1 MRTHVTSR
9 ASLPVPPVTRTRH
22 YSKWTKKETS
32 SIRNVSSHLIEPAV
46 ICRPRCDDPPASSLL
61 FSWHQRRAPLGVV
74 HCSERGPPSA
84 LSTQYALDVWALSS
98 ACWSILSVVRAAS
111 SLRCFVLC
119 RFGFE
124 DRWVALPRCGGS
136 SCRGARASS
145 SPSDLFAA
153 SCFVALALR
162 IDVVATALRSSK
174 LPRCTS
180 VVLSFRQRR
189 HSCGLKVPAPRRW
202 SGVGLLGVGAT
213 IIGQAG
219 RCRTGG
225 HSSSTQRIL
234 ERV

>member
-124 DRWVALPRCGGS
+124 DRCRRS
-136 SCRGARASS
+136 S
-145 SPSDLFAA
+145 
-153 SCFVALALR
+153 ALR
-162 IDVVATALRSSK
+162 WLE

-180 VVLSFRQRR
+180 VVLSFRSLRR
-189 HSCGLKVPAPRRW
+189 FVLCRFGFED
-202 SGVGLLGVGAT
+202 
-213 IIGQAG
+213 
-219 RCRTGG
+219 RCR
-225 HSSSTQRIL
+225 RYRAAEL
-234 ERV
+234 

>member
-1 MRTHVTSR
+1 MILQRRLFFSVGINDAHRSGWCT
-9 ASLPVPPVTRTRH
+9 AA
-22 YSKWTKKETS
+22 
-32 SIRNVSSHLIEPAV
+32 NVA
-46 ICRPRCDDPPASSLL
+46 RPRHS
-61 FSWHQRRAPLGVV
+61 QRSTPSTCGLCPQRA
-74 HCSERGPPSA
+74 GP
-84 LSTQYALDVWALSS
+84 SS
-98 ACWSILSVVRAAS
+98 AWSVPLHLCAAS
-111 SLRCFVLC
+111 CFVALAL
-119 RFGFE
+119 RI
-124 DRWVALPRCGGS
+124 DVVALPRCGGS